1 MEIKKILCSTDF
13 SETSIKAIGYAEK
26 IALEN
31 NATLH
36 LVNVNYN
43 FYGLDGF
50 EGSPLSPSEIQREIQ
65 QTTQENIANITAKIS
80 PKVILN
86 TVILQGN
93 VAKEIVKAA
102 LYLDCDMIVIAS
114 NGRKGLKHMLFGSV
128 AESVSRSAHC
138 PVLII
143 K

>member
-1 MEIKKILCSTDF
+1 MVIKKILCSTDF
-13 SETSIKAIGYAEK
+13 TETSIKAISYAEK

-50 EGSPLSPSEIQREIQ
+50 EGSPLSPSEIQKEIQ
-65 QTTQENIANITAKIS
+65 QTAQENIDNITAKIS
-80 PKVILN
+80 PKVTLN
-86 TVILQGN
+86 TAILQGN
-93 VAKEIVKAA
+93 TAKEIVKAA
-102 LYLDCDMIVIAS
+102 THLDCDMIIIAS

-128 AESVSRSAHC
+128 AESVARTAHC
-138 PVLII
+138 PVLIV

>member
-1 MEIKKILCSTDF
+1 MVIKKILCSTDF

-50 EGSPLSPSEIQREIQ
+50 EGSPLSPSEIQRKIQ
-65 QTTQENIANITAKIS
+65 QTTQENIDNITAKIN

-102 LYLDCDMIVIAS
+102 LHLDCDMIVIAS

-128 AESVSRSAHC
+128 TESVSRSAHC